1 MYKNGVKGDKMK
13 AINELTVE
21 EIIKILETMDEV
33 KAYYDSVVE
42 YAIANDIKPDGWSV
56 ISRKS
61 YKYGDTS
68 KLKEWVQK
76 NGLVNELYD
85 LKTPAKVMDA
95 LSKMK
100 KDDVVAELIDN
111 EIIIQDESKPYF
123 KKAKR

>member
-13 AINELTVE
+13 AINELTVD
-21 EIIKILETMDEV
+21 EIIRILETMDEV

-42 YAIANDIKPDGWSV
+42 YAIANDIKPDGWSI

-68 KLKEWVQK
+68 KLKEWIEQ
-76 NGLVNELYD
+76 NGLVKELYD

-111 EIIIQDESKPYF
+111 EIIRLEDSKPYF